1 MARDRQQKSYRFVVV
16 YRCEPRE
23 IPGAAGEWRGWVAR
37 VPGPREREMKRTEE
51 MRRGFLEL
59 EELPAAILKLMEEP
73 ADPPEPGAAGK
84 GTERIDNA
92 H

>member
-37 VPGPREREMKRTEE
+37 VPDPRERETQGSEE
-51 MRRGFLEL
+51 TRRGFLEL
-59 EELPAAILKLMEEP
+59 EELPGAIRKLMGDQAEAP
-73 ADPPEPGAAGK
+73 QPRAAAK
-84 GTERIDNA
+84 ERIDDA

>member
-37 VPGPREREMKRTEE
+37 VPDPRERETQGSEE
-51 MRRGFLEL
+51 PRRGFLEL
-59 EELPAAILKLMEEP
+59 EELPGAIRKLMGDQAEAP
-73 ADPPEPGAAGK
+73 QPRAAAK
-84 GTERIDNA
+84 ERIDDA

>member
-37 VPGPREREMKRTEE
+37 VPDPREREMKGTEE
-51 MRRGFLEL
+51 TRRGFLEL
-59 EELPAAILKLMEEP
+59 EELPGVIRKLMGDQAEAP
-73 ADPPEPGAAGK
+73 QPRAAGK
-84 GTERIDNA
+84 GKDR
-92 H
+92 